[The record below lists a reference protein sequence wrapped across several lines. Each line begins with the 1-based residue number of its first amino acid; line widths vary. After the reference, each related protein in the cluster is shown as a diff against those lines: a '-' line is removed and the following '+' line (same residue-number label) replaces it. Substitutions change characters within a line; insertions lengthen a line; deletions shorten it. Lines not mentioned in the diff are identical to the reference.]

1 MNQHQKRTQA
11 DKKKLRPPRP
21 LLIVL
26 QDLDFTWEQ
35 EEVNAFITLYNM
47 GCSTEHIAKKLRPH
61 LAAKDAQDEVELLAM
76 HLHRKNRI

>member
-26 QDLDFTWEQ
+26 QDLDFAWEQ
-35 EEVNAFITLYNM
+35 EEVDTPRIRCRALP
-47 GCSTEHIAKKLRPH
+47 LH
-61 LAAKDAQDEVELLAM
+61 LLSL
-76 HLHRKNRI
+76 KNTSLFTNVL